1 MGYIEREAA
10 IDMARGIKECC
21 NGVDNC
27 PNCPFVNGWGS
38 CRLEDGAPFEW
49 ELESEE
55 ECE

>member
-1 MGYIEREAA
+1 MAEYRE
-10 IDMARGIKECC
+10 ITKT